1 MSIYIGTEVNG
12 DYFTNLEN
20 AYIDDVR
27 LYSTA
32 LSDEDIKAL
41 YNVKAKIDNK
51 SNLYCNQLVETKSEN
66 LADYSLF
73 EPGSY
78 GGVEHSAS
86 YKDGIYTMTI
96 SSNTATA
103 VGQQGPYFRGYEKNS
118 LNHGPIA
125 GEYYKLSM
133 YVKVPKTGTWLIG
146 SEVLPF
152 KQKQYEAG
160 KWYYIEQEGNASNG
174 VNAIIFYIYDAV
186 LNVGDKIQVRDL
198 KFHRLYDDENYN
210 PGPNIK
216 GQYKTFEL
224 NETFNEDVENSGAT
238 IVDKYGAEWL
248 EVFYHN
254 NKSGTILFAN
264 EQEVLHTNSQY
275 KFSILDQLE
284 NFRGTDNKFEFLL
297 EYPTEIP
304 NKYNRW
310 KQSDNP
316 VEVQEVIDNDTASTT
331 FANGYEA
338 IHIDWTGQY
347 WGGLLRTAGSN
358 ADWTYIDGSVGHT
371 NWHFSIGQ
379 MKEYFPSDPH
389 LPGPAGTDNVG
400 IKIYND
406 VHLYVRIDNLPNKNE
421 IFRQYKRQ
429 TKTKEIIEI

>member
-1 MSIYIGTEVNG
+1 MTFTVINGSTEPYAGPYILNKYYGGSLVTNETYRYSIYVKFSRSGRWKVGEEGIINSSSSPFKNGQEYEAEKWYKIENEGVATAAQVNFIF
-12 DYFTNLEN
+12 YSEN
-20 AYIDDVR
+20 QI
-27 LYSTA
+27 
-32 LSDEDIKAL
+32 IKA
-41 YNVKAKIDNK
+41 
-51 SNLYCNQLVETKSEN
+51 
-66 LADYSLF
+66 
-73 EPGSY
+73 
-78 GGVEHSAS
+78 
-86 YKDGIYTMTI
+86 
-96 SSNTATA
+96 
-103 VGQQGPYFRGYEKNS
+103 
-118 LNHGPIA
+118 
-125 GEYYKLSM
+125 
-133 YVKVPKTGTWLIG
+133 
-146 SEVLPF
+146 
-152 KQKQYEAG
+152 
-160 KWYYIEQEGNASNG
+160 
-174 VNAIIFYIYDAV
+174 
-186 LNVGDKIQVRDL
+186 GDKIQIRD
-198 KFHRLYDDENYN
+198 FQMYRLYDDENYN

-254 NKSGTILFAN
+254 CKNDKILFADV
-264 EQEVLHTNSQY
+264 QEVLHTNSQY

-284 NFRGTDNKFEFLL
+284 NFRGADNKFEFLL

-389 LPGPAGTDNVG
+389 LPGPGYADTGVVR
-400 IKIYND
+400 IYND